1 MEIKQ
6 VSFKKKQSNND
17 NNKIMIII
25 IIMMIAL
32 KTKRGANRR
41 NSELMK
47 IL

>member
-32 KTKRGANRR
+32 KTKRGLAEEIRY
-41 NSELMK
+41 
-47 IL
+47 